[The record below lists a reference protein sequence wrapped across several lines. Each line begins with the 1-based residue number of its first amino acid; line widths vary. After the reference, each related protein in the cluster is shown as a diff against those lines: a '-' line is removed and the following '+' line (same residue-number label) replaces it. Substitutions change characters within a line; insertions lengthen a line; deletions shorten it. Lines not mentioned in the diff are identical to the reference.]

1 MLPYPFVYHRPETLE
16 AAFELFDRFEDD
28 AAFYAGGTE
37 LLLALKARVLRY
49 GNLIDLKRIPGLSG
63 VRIAGDHV
71 VIGALSSHHQLSI
84 DPILRQRLPAY
95 ATLSDNIANIRVRV
109 AGTLGGNLC
118 FAEPHADPPAM
129 LAAMG
134 ASVILR
140 SGDAERE
147 VGVGDFI
154 ESEFT
159 TVKTDREILTGIR
172 IPLPPAGAR
181 FVFKSFGH
189 LERPAVSIA
198 AGFIPSA
205 GGGRFRLWA
214 GAIADRPLHLDEM
227 EQALN
232 EAGPAAFE
240 DVLETMATN
249 VAGELPASSDL
260 HGSADYK
267 QSLART
273 FICRCVRE
281 LMAEAAA

>member
-1 MLPYPFVYHRPETLE
+1 MLPYPFDYHRPETLE
-16 AAFELFDRFEDD
+16 AAFDLFDRFEDD

-63 VRIAGDHV
+63 VRIANDHV

-95 ATLSDNIANIRVRV
+95 AMLSDNIANIRVRV

-159 TVKTDREILTGIR
+159 TVRTDREIMTGIR

-198 AGFIPSA
+198 AGFVPSA

-214 GAIADRPLHLDEM
+214 GAIADRPLHLAEM

-232 EAGPAAFE
+232 QAGPTAFE
-240 DVLETMATN
+240 DVLEKTATE
-249 VAGELPASSDL
+249 VADGLPASSDL
-260 HGSADYK
+260 HGGADYK

-281 LMAEAAA
+281 LMAEDAA